1 MRSVCV
7 GVAETG
13 GMDTYAKRVCWHR
26 RDRGNGHIREACVLA
41 SPRQGEWTHT
51 RSVCV
56 GVAETGGMD
65 TYAKRVC
72 RRRRDRGNGHIR
84 EACVLA
90 SPRQG
95 GRRPL
100 QDKTQLQQIAKIK
113 NMHFVPSAYR
123 LPHARHTFICG
134 RAGNACTNL
143 LGFFVRYVRTRG
155 MPRLRR
161 A

>member
-72 RRRRDRGNGHIR
+72 WRRRDR
-84 EACVLA
+84 
-90 SPRQG
+90 G